1 MKDTKDDPLS
11 QKHAK
16 STVRHV
22 FDGIEEEDNDLPRW
36 WLNMFYISIV
46 FSVLY
51 MAYYHWPLGV
61 GLSPEE
67 EFEGHMN
74 ELSEQEQVIRAA
86 GFDYNAV
93 INDEAM
99 VAAGKATYMEMCV
112 PCHGEQGQGSVG
124 PNLTDQFWIVEPT
137 LASVEQV
144 IAEGNLEKGMPAWGA
159 IIGQD
164 KMKQL
169 VVFIRSLQSSTG
181 VAGKQPQGTPGI
193 LP

>member
-1 MKDTKDDPLS
+1 MDTKDDQIS

-16 STVRHV
+16 PAIRHV

-46 FSVLY
+46 FSVIY
-51 MAYYHWPLGV
+51 MAYYHWPLGI

-67 EFEGHMN
+67 EFEIHMTA
-74 ELSEQEQVIRAA
+74 LKEQEQDARAA
-86 GFDYNAV
+86 GFDYTAV
-93 INDEAM
+93 VDDAAM
-99 VAAGKATYMEMCV
+99 LEAGKTTYMEMCV

-137 LASVEQV
+137 FAGVEQ
-144 IAEGNLEKGMPAWGA
+144 IITEGNLEKGMPAWGP
-159 IIGQD
+159 IIGPD
-164 KMKQL
+164 KVKQL
-169 VVFIRSLQSSTG
+169 VVFVRSLQSKAAA
-181 VAGKQPQGTPGI
+181 AGKEPQGIAGS